1 MLVAIGLVI
10 GLFVRPGSDPTAEQ
24 TTAPPAEP
32 TSAEPSPTE
41 EAGPAPVIAAA
52 EALDPEGDGS
62 ENDADAENVLPGVS
76 GAWQTD
82 RYNSAE
88 FGNLKSGLGLGL
100 ELEEEATVSSVSI
113 ISGTPGGT
121 VEIRVG
127 DSPDPEDAETVAT
140 GELPDDTGT
149 IELDEPATGTHVF
162 VWITELPSVS
172 EGYRARISEIEL
184 S

>member
-10 GLFVRPGSDPTAEQ
+10 GLFVRPGEDPTAGE

-32 TSAEPSPTE
+32 SSAEPSPTA
-41 EAGPAPVIAAA
+41 EAGPPPVIASA

-62 ENDADAENVLPGVS
+62 ENDAAAENVLPGVS
-76 GAWQTD
+76 GVWETD

-100 ELEEEATVSSVSI
+100 ELEEEATVTSVAI
-113 ISGTPGGT
+113 ISGSPGGT

-127 DSPDPEDAETVAT
+127 DSADPEDAETVAT